1 MKHYL
6 KINFLSTKN
15 FGFLIFKWLK
25 NIFFDKLSLTKKM
38 AFSVKKKL
46 QIRLLQAFLVW
57 FKIRIKF
64 ASKVEECLWKKDI
77 GF

>member
-46 QIRLLQAFLVW
+46 QIRLLQAFLV
-57 FKIRIKF
+57 
-64 ASKVEECLWKKDI
+64 
-77 GF
+77 